1 MSPSNNMDKSREIVG
16 YDLTKPNSKL
26 ITVDISKSSS
36 GRILRPLKPKKECPK
51 VLPSFTKSLY
61 FSFNSRLN
69 SPWRIP
75 KDENLT
81 FIKPELINRGTQTNH
96 PLRKIIYRPPAN
108 DEPLDL
114 RTRIRVDI
122 PSIQIN
128 YPFKE
133 GFFRNKFLNKKRK
146 EDIDEPRTCGKRTNY
161 TEDQL
166 EKLESYFLI
175 DQYPSKKIQ
184 KHLAKVLR
192 VHVENVKIWFQNKRA
207 RNKKRTGKWVKL
219 AQYQN

>member
-1 MSPSNNMDKSREIVG
+1 MSPSSTMEKRGDIVG
-16 YDLTKPNSKL
+16 YDLTKSNSKL
-26 ITVDISKSSS
+26 IRVDISKSSC
-36 GRILRPLKPKKECPK
+36 GKILRPLKPKRECSK

-61 FSFNSRLN
+61 FSFNTRFN

-75 KDENLT
+75 KDENLK

-96 PLRKIIYRPPAN
+96 CTRDIITPPAY

-114 RTRIRVDI
+114 RTRIRVDT
-122 PSIQIN
+122 PSVKIN
-128 YPFKE
+128 YPWKE
-133 GFFRNKFLNKKRK
+133 GYFRNRYLGKKLK
-146 EDIDEPRTCGKRTNY
+146 EVNDEPRTCGKRTNY

-166 EKLESYFLI
+166 KKLESYFLQ

-184 KHLAKVLR
+184 KHLARVLR

-207 RNKKRTGKWVKL
+207 RNKKKTGKWVKL
-219 AQYQN
+219 AQYES